1 LFEEIAMAE
10 YPSRPNYKEFWYD
23 RDQGVHRVEDR
34 QLLRESALMSD
45 PDDFSAIGG
54 PESESAYGRSRNDVG
69 DFPFD
74 AHGGPYDRDV
84 LGYEQDRG
92 GYIKKHYADY
102 DRERQAGPFRGVGP
116 RTYRKSDVR
125 LHEDVCEA
133 LTEDPELDA
142 SNIEVQVADGIVTLK
157 GTVNSSEDRR
167 HAEDIAAH
175 CVGVIDVCNQLQSSD
190 ATQR

>member
-1 LFEEIAMAE
+1 MAE
-10 YPSRPNYKEFWYD
+10 YPSHPNYKEFWYD
-23 RDQGVHRVEDR
+23 RDQGVHRIEDR
-34 QLLRESALMSD
+34 RRMHDPALMSD

-74 AHGGPYDRDV
+74 GSGGPYDRDTR
-84 LGYEQDRG
+84 GYEQDRG

-102 DRERQAGPFRGVGP
+102 DRERQSGPFRGFGP

-133 LTEDPELDA
+133 LTEDAQLDA
-142 SNIEVQVADGIVTLK
+142 SNIEVQVADGVVTLT
-157 GTVNSSEDRR
+157 GTVNSSEARR
-167 HAEDIAAH
+167 HAEEIAAH
-175 CVGVIDVCNQLQSSD
+175 CVGAIDVRNRIKSQD
-190 ATQR
+190 KDGEK